1 MSEGGGRLEPLCL
14 ADLGGECGS
23 ALRSLG
29 AARAPGLRAR
39 LGLRSPRV
47 PSSFAR
53 AELRCS
59 RRPERRGRAV
69 LGGPG
74 GGRPSSSRGRARH
87 RHSAE
92 PPGGFPAPRPGR
104 PNNLALCSPRA
115 PPPRLCSGFGA
126 RPPAAAQTPP
136 GPTRHPGSVSPTCAG
151 LPRPELYAQVGV
163 RPGVKCE
170 DLGPEHVAGGWVL
183 RAPDCLALRG
193 NARSRAPP
201 AQQLLRVGFRTRAR
215 KR

>member
-1 MSEGGGRLEPLCL
+1 MWVG
-14 ADLGGECGS
+14 A
-23 ALRSLG
+23 

-53 AELRCS
+53 PELPCS

-170 DLGPEHVAGGWVL
+170 DLGPEHVAGGDRGSHVL
-183 RAPDCLALRG
+183 GSKGPRLSGPQRECTFPGSPRTTAASGGFSDSCKKALR
-193 NARSRAPP
+193 SR
-201 AQQLLRVGFRTRAR
+201 GY
-215 KR
+215 